1 MNRYVIM
8 HRAAVPGTK
17 KTVCL
22 ISAVLLLSSLFM
34 VTSCSDSKKFE
45 ESFSKHGESLTELAV
60 YLQDITGGGAEFYLH
75 YDDENGTY
83 RLSIRSEDED
93 FTALDLEQETAISSK
108 LDELRET
115 FYEVTHRSGPNLI
128 FVTED
133 HVIFAEDGYYGC
145 MIYSK
150 DGSINRT
157 TKKKWCSQEY
167 QRFYKLSDNWYSV
180 YIDLI

>member
-1 MNRYVIM
+1 MRRLKIQSVKVI
-8 HRAAVPGTK
+8 T
-17 KTVCL
+17 TV
-22 ISAVLLLSSLFM
+22 ITAVLLFAPVFM

-115 FYEVTHRSGPNLI
+115 FYEVTHRNGPNLI
-128 FVTED
+128 YVTED

-150 DGSINRT
+150 DGSIDKTVKN
-157 TKKKWCSQEY
+157 KWCSQEY
-167 QRFYKLSDNWYSV
+167 QRFYKLNDNWYSV

>member
-1 MNRYVIM
+1 MRRLKVQSVKVI
-8 HRAAVPGTK
+8 T
-17 KTVCL
+17 TV
-22 ISAVLLLSSLFM
+22 ITAVLLFAQVFM

-60 YLQDITGGGAEFYLH
+60 YLHDITGGGAEFYLH
-75 YDDENGTY
+75 YDDQSGAY
-83 RLSIRSEDED
+83 RLSIRNEDED
-93 FTALDLEQETAISSK
+93 FTVLDLEQETAIRSK

-133 HVIFAEDGYYGC
+133 YVIFAEDGYYGC
-145 MIYSK
+145 MIYSVK
-150 DGSINRT
+150 GSVDKT
-157 TKKKWCSQEY
+157 TRENWCSQEY
-167 QRFYKLSDNWYSV
+167 QSFYKLSDNWYSV

>member
-17 KTVCL
+17 KTICL

-34 VTSCSDSKKFE
+34 VTSCSDSKKFPE
-45 ESFSKHGESLTELAV
+45 RFSKYAKTCTELSE
-60 YLQDITGGGAEFYLH
+60 YFQDIADGSGEYYLH
-75 YDDENGTY
+75 YDSEKDEY
-83 RLSIRSEDED
+83 RLSVRSEDD
-93 FTALDLEQETAISSK
+93 NYTHLDLPSDMK
-108 LDELRET
+108 PGLDSLDKA
-115 FYEVTHRSGPNLI
+115 FYEVTHRNGPNLI
-128 FVTED
+128 YVTED

-150 DGSINRT
+150 DGSIDRT
-157 TKKKWCSQEY
+157 TKNKWCSQEY
-167 QRFYKLSDNWYSV
+167 QRFYRLNDNWYSV